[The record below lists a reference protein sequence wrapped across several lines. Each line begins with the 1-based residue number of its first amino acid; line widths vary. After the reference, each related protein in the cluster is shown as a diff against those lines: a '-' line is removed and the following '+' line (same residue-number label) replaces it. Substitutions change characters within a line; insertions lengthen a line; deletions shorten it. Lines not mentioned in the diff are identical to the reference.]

1 MSDAFGE
8 LHDNNAAKLLKSIP
22 AGMAL
27 HYAGEDAVGFTMRG
41 QDSTQGTITPDG
53 NPVANGANIG
63 SGGRNM
69 NVRNVSVNN
78 IESIAIN
85 RAPSAG
91 QRRATVPLARQF
103 SQSGWFDRS
112 PN

>member
-1 MSDAFGE
+1 
-8 LHDNNAAKLLKSIP
+8 
-22 AGMAL
+22 MAL

-69 NVRNVSVNN
+69 NFRNVSVNN